1 MLRLDREVAAANI
14 GDTKRQRWVSVDL
27 NKIASLKLDSGGT
40 DGALAAAEESLNIAR
55 HIALTA
61 PDNIA

>member
-27 NKIASLKLDSGGT
+27 NKIASLKLDSGDT
-40 DGALAAAEESLNIAR
+40 DGALAAAEESLIS
-55 HIALTA
+55 LDTS
-61 PDNIA
+61 P